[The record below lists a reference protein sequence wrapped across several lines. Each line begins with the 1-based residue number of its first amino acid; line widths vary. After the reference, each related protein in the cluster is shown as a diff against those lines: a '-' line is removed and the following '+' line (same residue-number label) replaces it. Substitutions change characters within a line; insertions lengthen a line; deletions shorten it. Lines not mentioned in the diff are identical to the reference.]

1 MKMNKYIFGTLLISS
16 FLIGCD
22 QDNITRIYESDTY
35 NYISFQNDVLNK
47 EVEKT
52 ENTLEISIYRESTQ
66 GNASVTAELFF
77 QQDGNGGEQPGR
89 EFISLDN
96 NIITFAEGNNEAK
109 IKLNID
115 LVKLDYL
122 TKAKTQIR
130 LTPKENCSVSPFG
143 KSAIT
148 VSISRKPTWDQME
161 EKGIYTSQFLGTEK
175 EVTVMKAEEAPFYIV
190 KDCYVENGDIRID
203 LDQNGNATIEQQ
215 KAFIYPEYGVVYVAG
230 TGQLNKISNTIITQM
245 NFLVEQDGKWGILSG
260 VAFEETLKLPNK

>member
-1 MKMNKYIFGTLLISS
+1 MNKYIFGTLLISS

-148 VSISRKPTWDQME
+148 VSISRKPTWYQME

-245 NFLVEQDGKWGILSG
+245 NFLVEQEDGKWGILSG